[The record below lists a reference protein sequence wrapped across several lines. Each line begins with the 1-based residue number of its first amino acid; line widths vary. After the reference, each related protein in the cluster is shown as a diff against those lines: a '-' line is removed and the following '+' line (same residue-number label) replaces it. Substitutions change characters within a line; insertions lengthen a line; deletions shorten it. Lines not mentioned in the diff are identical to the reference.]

1 MNPPPDAYE
10 ERLLD
15 VTERVG
21 KSYGFDNVHD
31 PRRPVEFFFQESEE
45 GVVLFLV
52 FYTRACRWSLCTGC
66 TLPSTGSQHPVGY
79 RDIMAQI
86 DCIFAEPEVGERAA
100 EIRKVIVSNQ
110 GSVLDEDTFSS
121 TALMYLIAKINLHLP
136 LVSVVSL
143 ETRPEYVDDP
153 ELEFVARAIAESE
166 GHTVLEL
173 AVGFEA
179 FDDTIRNDHF
189 RKGLSL
195 NVFEELVDRIAAHG
209 FHLKCYFMQKP
220 VVGMTDEEAVTD
232 IHAAID
238 YLARLAEER
247 NVHIGMHLNP
257 TYAARGTPL
266 AEAYEAGTYQPPLLV
281 DVARAARHGRG
292 KDLHLFLGLN
302 DEGLA
307 VEGGTFI
314 RPGDEPVV
322 EQLERFNRTQDY
334 DLLDAVA
341 AG

>member
-15 VTERVG
+15 ITERVG

-31 PRRPVEFFFQESEE
+31 PTQPVEFFFQTSEE
-45 GVVLFLV
+45 GLVLFLV
-52 FYTRACRWSLCTGC
+52 FYTRACRWSFCTGC
-66 TLPSTGSQHPVGY
+66 TLPSTGSQHAVGY
-79 RDIMAQI
+79 WDIMAQV
-86 DCIFAEPEVGERAA
+86 DHMFASPEVIERAG

-121 TALMYLIAKINLHLP
+121 TALMYLIAKINLHLR
-136 LVSVVSL
+136 LVSVVTL
-143 ETRPEYVDDP
+143 ETRPEYVDDA
-153 ELEFVARAIAESE
+153 ELEFIARAIAESE
-166 GHTVLEL
+166 GKTALEI

-179 FDDTIRNDHF
+179 FDDRIRNDVF

-195 NVFEELVDRIAAHG
+195 KVFEELVDRIAAHG

-220 VVGMTDEEAVTD
+220 VVGMTDDEAVAD

-238 YLARLAEER
+238 YLAQLTQQRK
-247 NVHIGMHLNP
+247 VHINMHLNP

-266 AEAYEAGTYQPPLLV
+266 ADAYQAGEFEPPTLV
-281 DVARAARHGRG
+281 DVARAARHARG
-292 KDLHLFLGLN
+292 KQVHLFLGLN

-322 EQLERFNRTQDY
+322 EQLEQFNRSQDY
-334 DLLDAVA
+334 DILDAVA
-341 AG
+341 AL

>member
-1 MNPPPDAYE
+1 MSPPSDAYE
-10 ERLLD
+10 ERLLK

-21 KSYGFDNVHD
+21 KSYDFDNQHD
-31 PRRPVEFFFQESEE
+31 SAQPVEFFFQESDE
-45 GVVLFLV
+45 GLVLFLV

-66 TLPSTGSQHPVGY
+66 TLPSTGSQHLIGY
-79 RDIMAQI
+79 RDLMAQV
-86 DCIFAEPEVGERAA
+86 DHFFAAPEVNDRAA

-136 LVSVVSL
+136 LVGVVCL
-143 ETRPEYVDDP
+143 ETRPEYVDEP
-153 ELEFVARAIAESE
+153 ELEFISRAIGESA
-166 GHTVLEL
+166 GQTVLEL

-189 RKGLSL
+189 RKGMSL
-195 NVFEELVDRIAAHG
+195 AVFEDLVARIAAHH
-209 FHLKCYFMQKP
+209 FQLKCYFMQKP
-220 VVGMTDEEAVTD
+220 VVGMTDEEAIAD
-232 IHAAID
+232 IQAAID
-238 YLARLAEER
+238 YLADLAEQR
-247 NVHIGMHLNP
+247 DVPIGMHLNP

-266 AEAYEAGTYQPPLLV
+266 ADAFEAGEYQPPTLR
-281 DVARAARHGRG
+281 DVARAARHARG
-292 KDLHLFLGLN
+292 KKLHMFLGLN

-314 RPGDEPVV
+314 RPGEEELV
-322 EQLERFNRTQDY
+322 EQLERFNRSRDY
-334 DLLDAVA
+334 DILDAVA